1 MLQVTTPLITKY
13 IYENRNGG
21 ELPKAALQKVYKMLS
36 FELISQKT

>member
-1 MLQVTTPLITKY
+1 MLQVTTSLITKY

-21 ELPKAALQKVYKMLS
+21 ELPNTALQKVYKMLS